1 MDRPGAAI
9 LAPQIPKVK
18 KKRRLKAV
26 NIFNTRFTDVIVT
39 LCFLKVNPSY
49 RYSLPAVPRAGPKGP
64 SLRIGVQPD
73 TVVIALGETGP

>member
-49 RYSLPAVPRAGPKGP
+49 RYSLSTVPCAGLVGASFRVGAEPRAP
-64 SLRIGVQPD
+64 LIVL
-73 TVVIALGETGP
+73 AETSP